1 MAEAL
6 QFKDLKTNI
15 DRLIASRDSFVVIG
29 LGGNMGNAI
38 EIIEN
43 TIERKGLSCRVYTS
57 KRIAAAG
64 GTLFGGITGLAGL
77 ASVVG
82 IAAHNLATY
91 NPDYEI
97 EKHIVDNRLTIEYK
111 KDG

>member
-6 QFKDLKTNI
+6 QFEDLKANI
-15 DRLIASRDSFVVIG
+15 DRLIASRKSFIVIG
-29 LGGNMGNAI
+29 LGGNMDKAI

-43 TIERKGLSCRVYTS
+43 TIERKDLSCRVYTS

-64 GTLFGGITGLAGL
+64 ASLFGGITGLLGV
-77 ASVVG
+77 ASAVG

-97 EKHIVDNRLTIEYK
+97 EKHIVDNRLTVEYK
-111 KDG
+111 K